1 MPNNKKI
8 LVLIPYSFA
17 TMENAP
23 KVRAY
28 NMYNALKS
36 VADPIF
42 VIGTPSGLINLIR
55 ENKSGIPLPKLQ
67 SRLIPELE
75 YIIKKQPIDY
85 VYIESLAASLF
96 SFDYFFLNCIKKR
109 GIPIF
114 PFIRDLYWKYK
125 GTLQE
130 SWRQKIWFKH
140 CDKELAWYQE
150 NATGLLFPSQYMAN
164 SINFRKKD
172 VLSPAGDPSRCL
184 NPYLPDNENITF
196 VGGISKKM
204 GVEILAN
211 AMKYVV
217 KEYPHSR
224 CNIVGNGDSET
235 IKRLKGLDFINF
247 LPDKN
252 YFDIPEIL
260 AQSYITVIPHPNIPH
275 NDFAIPV
282 KLFDYMSSGRPV
294 VSTDCPS
301 MTDFIK
307 ENDIGIITTDNPKN
321 LAEGIIYLLDNP
333 DVAQKYGNNALCAI
347 KEKHSWQHRA
357 RTLINIMDDN

>member
-8 LVLIPYSFA
+8 LVFIPYSFA

-28 NMYNALKS
+28 NMYNALKL
-36 VADPIF
+36 VAEPVF
-42 VIGTPSGLINLIR
+42 VMGNPLGIINLLK
-55 ENKSGIPLPKLQ
+55 ENISGIPLPKLQ

-75 YIIKKQPIDY
+75 FIIKKHSIDY
-85 VYIESLAASLF
+85 VYIESLAASLY
-96 SFDYFFLNCIKKR
+96 SFDYFFLNYIKKK

-140 CDKELAWYQE
+140 CDKELTWYQD
-150 NATGLLFPSQYMAN
+150 NATGLLFPSQEMADTIDFN
-164 SINFRKKD
+164 NKYI
-172 VLSPAGDPSRCL
+172 LPPAGDPSRCL
-184 NPYLPDNENITF
+184 NQTLPNNQNITF
-196 VGGISKKM
+196 IGGISIKT
-204 GVEILAN
+204 GVDILAN
-211 AMKYVV
+211 AMNYVV
-217 KEYPHSR
+217 KEFPNSR
-224 CNIVGNGDSET
+224 CNIVGTGNSEM
-235 IKRLKGLDFINF
+235 IKRLKGFDFLDFF
-247 LPDKN
+247 PDKN

-260 AQSYITVIPHPNIPH
+260 AQSYLTVIPHPSIPH

-301 MTDFIK
+301 MAHFIK
-307 ENDIGIITTDNPKN
+307 ENDIGIITTDNPKD
-321 LAEGIIYLLDNP
+321 LAKGIIYLLDNP
-333 DVAQKYGNNALCAI
+333 NVAQKYGNNALCAI

-357 RTLINIMDDN
+357 RTLINIMENN